1 MAFGNQVP
9 DRNLLREVNKK
20 LMRTGTQTKV
30 TVSVRGGCV
39 TLTGA
44 LQYEHQ
50 RRTLIRA
57 ATQVSGVRQVLDQMT
72 VQARR
77 REE

>member
-9 DRNLLREVNKK
+9 DRTLLREVNKK

-30 TVSVRGGCV
+30 TASISGGCV

-57 ATQVSGVRQVLDQMT
+57 TTQVSGVRQVLDQMT
-72 VQARR
+72 VQTRR
-77 REE
+77 REQ